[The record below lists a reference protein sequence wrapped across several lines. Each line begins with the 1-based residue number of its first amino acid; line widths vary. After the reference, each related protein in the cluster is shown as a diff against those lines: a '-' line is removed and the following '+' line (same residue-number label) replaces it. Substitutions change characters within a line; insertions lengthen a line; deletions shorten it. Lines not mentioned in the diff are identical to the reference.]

1 MKKRILILMATALCL
16 AIAGCGNEQAA
27 SPGSGDEVNTTE
39 QETAVPPDL
48 TGEWKQVDGNSEDS
62 YQTATIQ
69 DGTMEIYWVTDGGE
83 TKALYWAGSYT
94 APTTADEP
102 YSWDSVNDTEKTDS
116 ALLASG
122 DETKTFTY
130 SDGQITY
137 DVTAMGI
144 TETVKLEKQ

>member
-1 MKKRILILMATALCL
+1 MKKRIPILMAATLCL
-16 AIAGCGNEQAA
+16 VLAGCGNDQVAPPVSEDA
-27 SPGSGDEVNTTE
+27 VNTTE
-39 QETAVPPDL
+39 QEAALPPDL
-48 TGEWKQVDGNSEDS
+48 TGEWEQVDGNSEDS

-69 DGTMEIYWVTDGGE
+69 DGAMEIYWVTDGGE

-102 YSWDSVNDTEKTDS
+102 YSWESVNDTEKTDS

>member
-1 MKKRILILMATALCL
+1 MEKRIPILMAATLCL
-16 AIAGCGNEQAA
+16 VLAGCGNDQVAPPVSE
-27 SPGSGDEVNTTE
+27 DTVNTTE
-39 QETAVPPDL
+39 QEAALPPDL
-48 TGEWKQVDGNSEDS
+48 TGEWEQVDGNSEDS

-69 DGTMEIYWVTDGGE
+69 DGAMEIYWVTDGGE

-102 YSWDSVNDTEKTDS
+102 YSWESVNDTEKTDS